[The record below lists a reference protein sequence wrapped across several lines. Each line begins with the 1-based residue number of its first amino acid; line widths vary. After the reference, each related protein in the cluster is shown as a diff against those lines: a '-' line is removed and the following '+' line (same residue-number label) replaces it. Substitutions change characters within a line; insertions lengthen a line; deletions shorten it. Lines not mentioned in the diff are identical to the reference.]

1 MPKVELYIN
10 LQLCDLTGSEQIEVD
25 YTSFDISKIGTRGG
39 ARSYSFNLP
48 KTNRNKAVLENPEIV
63 NNLSTLPY
71 TRLPCRILVDGV
83 DVQIRFAEIES
94 AGSVYAVRVYG
105 ANSDLF
111 TALADVKLY
120 DLDFS
125 EFDHVWTMS
134 NVVASR
140 LNTGGYIYALIDY
153 HEDSPNFACNNDS
166 ANIRVDYM
174 PPSFFVNTI
183 LQKIFDVAGYT
194 LENEVEEDSEN
205 LLMPLHFSAVEAAPF
220 ITEKYEG
227 VMEII
232 ADMEVPSVQGGI
244 QYFAFDTV
252 SAYTGLYYDFPY
264 YVPNTNHRALRIED
278 NMQFKMILSIDLN
291 ITDAV
296 NFVTINI
303 KSYYSDGTLWNS
315 AVVPVAQNLSVGI
328 HTITHDLYPTT
339 VQIVQREIYYT
350 VEFSNNAYAFGSS
363 SSYFVNNTSTV
374 TVSEVVYWGRLLRYN
389 QFLNVSAIMPDM
401 TQTTFIKNYMLLFGL
416 IPIVNEATNTV
427 KFVKFDSVTSN
438 LHLAYDW
445 SDKIDYSEPH
455 EVKFMLNDYAQN
467 NYFKW
472 SEDGGEPVPVDANGV
487 IQINNRN
494 LELEKDIVE
503 MDFAATNANFR
514 LNNLG
519 VGNRIL
525 PQIGIYM
532 QSELSNK
539 KVPRLLQLTKKTA
552 AEWDLSYLGMQYD
565 DGNPSNSTGVADNIP
580 VCHFIDINEP
590 FNLGFGNNILANYYQ
605 AIAAIITRLKV
616 VRELV
621 RLSAADLSDIDFTRP
636 VWIKKHEAYFYIS
649 SIKGFSYTENKSTIV
664 ELVKLNI
671 NG

>member
-48 KTNRNKAVLENPEIV
+48 KTNRNKSVLENPEIV

-71 TRLPCRILVDGV
+71 TRLPCRILVDGI
-83 DVQIRFAEIES
+83 DVKIRFAEIES

-111 TALADVKLY
+111 ATLSDVKLY

-125 EFDHVWTMS
+125 DYDHVWEMT

-140 LNTGGYIYALIDY
+140 LNTDGYIYALIDY
-153 HEDSPNFACNNDS
+153 HEDSPNFACNND
-166 ANIRVDYM
+166 ANNFRVDYC

-183 LQKIFDVAGYT
+183 LQTIFETAGYT
-194 LENEVEEDSEN
+194 LENEVEEDSAN
-205 LLMPLHFSAVEAAPF
+205 LLMPLHFSSVEPAPF
-220 ITEKYEG
+220 IAAKYEG
-227 VMEII
+227 VMEIY
-232 ADMEVPSVQGGI
+232 ADMEVPSVQGWI
-244 QYFAFDTV
+244 QYYNFDAV

-264 YVPNTNHRALRIED
+264 YVPNTTHRALRVED
-278 NMQFKMILSIDLN
+278 NMQFKMSLSIELN

-296 NFVTINI
+296 NFVLINI

-315 AVVPVAQNLSVGI
+315 AVVPVAQNLSVGT

-339 VQIVQREIYYT
+339 VQIIQREIYYT
-350 VEFSNNAYAFGSS
+350 VEFSNAAYAFGSS
-363 SSYFVNNTSTV
+363 SSYYVLNTSTV
-374 TVSEVVYWGRLLRYN
+374 TVSDVVYWGRLLRYN
-389 QFLNVSAIMPDM
+389 QFLNVSAVMPDM

-416 IPIVNEATNTV
+416 IPIVNEATGV
-427 KFVKFDSVTSN
+427 VSFVKFNSIVAN
-438 LHLAYDW
+438 LSKAYDW
-445 SDKIDYSEPH
+445 SDKLDYSEPH

-472 SEDGGEPVPVDANGV
+472 KEDGDEPVPVDATGV
-487 IQINNRN
+487 IKINNKN
-494 LELEKDIVE
+494 LELEKDIVQ
-503 MDFAATNANFR
+503 MDFAATNSNFR
-514 LNNLG
+514 LNGLG
-519 VGNRIL
+519 VGDRIL
-525 PQIGIYM
+525 PQIGIYKLA
-532 QSELSNK
+532 ELTNN

-552 AEWDLSYLGMQYD
+552 AEWGLTVLGMQYD
-565 DGNPSNSTGVADNIP
+565 DGQTSEGVADNIP
-580 VCHFIDINEP
+580 VCHFIDISEP
-590 FNLGFGNNILANYYQ
+590 FNLGFGNNILANYYE
-605 AIAAIITRLKV
+605 AITAVIGKLKV

-621 RLSAADLSDIDFTRP
+621 RLNAADISTIDFTRP
-636 VWIKKHEAYFYIS
+636 VWIQKHEAYFYIS

>member
-111 TALADVKLY
+111 VALNDVKLY

-125 EFDHVWTMS
+125 EYDHIWTMS

-140 LNTGGYIYALIDY
+140 LNTEGYIYALIDY
-153 HEDSPNFACNNDS
+153 HSDSPNFACNNDS
-166 ANIRVDYM
+166 ANLRIDYM

-194 LENEVEEDSEN
+194 LENEVETDSEN
-205 LLMPLHFSAVEAAPF
+205 LIMPLHFSAVEAAPF
-220 ITEKYEG
+220 IAEKYEG
-227 VMEII
+227 VLNI
-232 ADMEVPSVQGGI
+232 AASMEVPSIQGNVE
-244 QYFAFDTV
+244 YYAFDSV
-252 SAYTGLYYDFPY
+252 SSYTGNYYDFPY
-264 YVPNTNHRALRIED
+264 YLPNTNIRALRVED
-278 NMQFKMILSIDLN
+278 NMQFKMSLSIDLT
-291 ITDAV
+291 ITDPV
-296 NFVTINI
+296 NLISILVR
-303 KSYYSDGTLWNS
+303 SYYSDGTLWFTAN
-315 AVVPVAQNLSVGI
+315 VPVAQNLSVGS
-328 HTITHDLYPTT
+328 HTITLDVTPVTI
-339 VQIVQREIYYT
+339 QPVQREVYYT
-350 VEFSNNAYAFGSS
+350 VGFFNSGFAFGSS
-363 SSYFVNNTSTV
+363 ASYTVQNTSTI
-374 TVSEVVYWGRLLRYN
+374 TISEVVYLGNLLRYN

-401 TQTTFIKNYMLLFGL
+401 TQTTFLKNYMLLFGL

-427 KFVKFDSVTSN
+427 SLVKFNSVTSN

-445 SDKIDYSEPH
+445 SGKLDYSEPH
-455 EVKFMLNDYAQN
+455 EVKFLLNDYGQN
-467 NYFKW
+467 NYLKW
-472 SEDGGEPVPVDANGV
+472 SEDGDEPVPVDATGI

-519 VGNRIL
+519 TGDRIM
-525 PQIGIYM
+525 PQIGIYK
-532 QSELSNK
+532 QSELTIS

-621 RLSAADLSDIDFTRP
+621 RLNAADLSDIDFTRP
-636 VWIKKHEAYFYIS
+636 VWIQKHEAYFYIS